1 MKLKKCIIIILVY
14 LALSSS
20 LVSANRGMM
29 VLSPRD
35 VSLQESGQNAIVAW
49 NGNEEVIILSTDTK
63 SSESASVL
71 QVIPLPSNPT
81 KVEEGSFESF
91 KKLTEIINK
100 KAKAIREQAG
110 TKGGFGAARSAP
122 GIEITFHNRIGA
134 HDVTIVKVNDL
145 DYFINWV
152 EKFTAN
158 KGFEQLKISSEFNNT
173 VSNYLNRDIRFFVFD
188 NIETGKDIQSIKPL
202 IYRFNSG
209 FLYYP
214 LEITATSD
222 AGWSS
227 SQVNVFLIAKGVVD
241 ETKIRSIHLTPGTGF
256 DDNIELSRQELK
268 DVSPELED
276 LFGSD
281 PLVMNAYYSGPLNIL
296 NEDLV
301 IYQQDIHIPTFIEK
315 ISQSISSSL
324 VFQWLYSM
332 YSISRQIDDAPIWA
346 QVFLAIILLSFIAGI
361 PSFVFII
368 ARLIKNLLKRY
379 SPASS
384 GYDLIFYIISI
395 SIAMLLLMSNDGRLV
410 VPVLVIFIITGF
422 SMIVFLMTK
431 FFKNYVF

>member
-14 LALSSS
+14 LALFSS
-20 LVSANRGMM
+20 LVSANKGMM
-29 VLSPRD
+29 VVNPRD

-49 NGNEEVIILSTDTK
+49 NGNEEIIILSTDTK

-100 KAKAIREQAG
+100 KAKAIREQAR
-110 TKGGFGAARSAP
+110 TKGGVGMVGGAP
-122 GIEITFHNRIGA
+122 GIEVIFHNRIGA
-134 HDVTIVKVNDL
+134 HDVTVVKVNDL

-158 KGFEQLKISSEFNNT
+158 KGFEQLKMSSEFKNT
-173 VSNYLNRDIRFFVFD
+173 VSDYLNRDIRFFVFD
-188 NIETGKDIQSIKPL
+188 NIETGKDTQSIKPL
-202 IYRFNSG
+202 LYRFNSG

-241 ETKIRSIHLTPGTGF
+241 EAKIRSVHLMPGTGF

-268 DVSPELED
+268 DISPELED

-281 PLVMNAYYSGPLNIL
+281 PFVMNAYYSGPLNVL

-301 IYQQDIHIPTFIEK
+301 VYQQDIYIPTFVNK
-315 ISQSISSSL
+315 ISQSISGSL
-324 VFQWLYSM
+324 AFQWLYSM
-332 YSISRQIDDAPIWA
+332 SREIGYAPIWF
-346 QVFLAIILLSFIAGI
+346 QVFLAIILLSFITGI
-361 PSFVFII
+361 PSVVFII
-368 ARLIKNLLKRY
+368 ARLINKLLKKY

-395 SIAMLLLMSNDGRLV
+395 SIAALLLMSNDGRLI

-422 SMIVFLMTK
+422 SMMVFLMTK
-431 FFKNYVF
+431 FFKKYVF